1 MTQRNY
7 PLHHLRL
14 EACSLAV
21 GFFGEEPP
29 DMAKLWSLVRFFELV
44 LSAGAEAA
52 KDEFGPVPPKATLR
66 IVPK

>member
-1 MTQRNY
+1 
-7 PLHHLRL
+7 
-14 EACSLAV
+14 
-21 GFFGEEPP
+21 
-29 DMAKLWSLVRFFELV
+29 MAKLWSLVRFFELV